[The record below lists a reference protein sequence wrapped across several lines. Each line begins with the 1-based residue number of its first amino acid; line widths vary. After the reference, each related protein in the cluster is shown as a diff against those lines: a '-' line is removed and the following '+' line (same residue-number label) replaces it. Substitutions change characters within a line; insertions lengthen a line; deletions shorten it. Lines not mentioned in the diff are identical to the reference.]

1 MNTKAKKI
9 LKILGIILLAIVV
22 ILAAYIIYLYASYHR
37 IEDNK
42 ELQVE
47 TISDNTPAGDAL
59 TTGKKY
65 SALTYNIGFGAYTP
79 DFSFFMDGGK
89 SSWAKS
95 KDSVK
100 ETIKGAGEL
109 VASKNPDFAL
119 VEEID
124 LDATRSY
131 HVNEYSILKETI
143 PAYNCVFAQNYDS
156 AFLFYPFTQPHG
168 KSKAGL
174 ALFSRYPVTGSLR
187 RSFPVST
194 SFTKFFDLDRC
205 YSISRVPVD
214 NGKELVIFELHMSAY
229 GNSDAIREGQIRM
242 LSEDMQKEYEA
253 GNYVICGGDFN
264 HDLKA
269 ADTQSTEL
277 KASDENNKNNE
288 GDKANESSDTQADS
302 GDSAE
307 EEPESWA
314 YPFPRR
320 DLPEHFSF
328 CLDQLSEDE
337 KNNLWNSARNA
348 DMEYVPGETYTVTL
362 DGFIISDNVEC
373 TKYENVNT
381 GYSYSDHDPVYME
394 FQLKK

>member
-1 MNTKAKKI
+1 MKTKAKKVI
-9 LKILGIILLAIVV
+9 KITGIILLALVIV
-22 ILAAYIIYLYASYHR
+22 LAAYIIYLYASYHR
-37 IEDNK
+37 IPDNQ

-47 TISDNTPAGDAL
+47 EISQNTEAGNEL
-59 TTGKKY
+59 TTEKNY

-109 VASKNPDFAL
+109 VASKDPDFAL
-119 VEEID
+119 VQEID

-131 HVNEYSILKETI
+131 HVNEYSILKENI
-143 PAYNCVFAQNYDS
+143 PAHNCVFAQNYDS

-174 ALFSRYPVTGSLR
+174 ALFSKYPITGSLR
-187 RSFPVST
+187 RSFPIST

-269 ADTQSTEL
+269 ADTQS
-277 KASDENNKNNE
+277 KASDASNN
-288 GDKANESSDTQADS
+288 TQTDS
-302 GDSAE
+302 GDSA
-307 EEPESWA
+307 EPESWA
-314 YPFPRR
+314 YPFPRSE
-320 DLPEHFSF
+320 LPEHFSF

>member
-1 MNTKAKKI
+1 MKTKAKKVI
-9 LKILGIILLAIVV
+9 KITGIILLALVIV
-22 ILAAYIIYLYASYHR
+22 LAAYIIYLYASYHR
-37 IEDNK
+37 IPDNQ

-47 TISDNTPAGDAL
+47 EISQNTEAGNEL
-59 TTGKKY
+59 TTEKNY

-109 VASKNPDFAL
+109 VASKDPDFAL
-119 VEEID
+119 VQEID

-131 HVNEYSILKETI
+131 HVNEYSILKENI

-174 ALFSRYPVTGSLR
+174 ALFSKYPITGSMR
-187 RSFPVST
+187 RSFPIST

-269 ADTQSTEL
+269 VDTQS
-277 KASDENNKNNE
+277 KASDADNN
-288 GDKANESSDTQADS
+288 TQTDS
-302 GDSAE
+302 EDSA
-307 EEPESWA
+307 EPESWA
-314 YPFPRR
+314 YPFPRSE
-320 DLPEHFSF
+320 LPEHFSF

-348 DMEYVPGETYTVTL
+348 DIEYVPGETYTVTL

>member
-1 MNTKAKKI
+1 MKTKAKKVI
-9 LKILGIILLAIVV
+9 KITGIILLALVIV
-22 ILAAYIIYLYASYHR
+22 LAAYIIYLYASYHR
-37 IEDNK
+37 IPDNQ

-47 TISDNTPAGDAL
+47 EISQKTEAGNEL
-59 TTGKKY
+59 TTEKNY

-109 VASKNPDFAL
+109 VASKDPDFAL
-119 VEEID
+119 VQEID

-131 HVNEYSILKETI
+131 HVNEYSILKENI

-174 ALFSRYPVTGSLR
+174 ALFSKYPITGSLR
-187 RSFPVST
+187 RSFPIST

-269 ADTQSTEL
+269 ADTQS
-277 KASDENNKNNE
+277 KASDASNN
-288 GDKANESSDTQADS
+288 TQTDS
-302 GDSAE
+302 GDSA
-307 EEPESWA
+307 EPESWA
-314 YPFPRR
+314 YPFPRSE
-320 DLPEHFSF
+320 LPEHFSF

>member
-1 MNTKAKKI
+1 MMKTKAKKVI
-9 LKILGIILLAIVV
+9 KITGIILLALVIV
-22 ILAAYIIYLYASYHR
+22 LAAYIIYLYASYHR
-37 IEDNK
+37 ISDK
-42 ELQVE
+42 QELQVE
-47 TISDNTPAGDAL
+47 EISQNTEAGNEL
-59 TTGKKY
+59 TTDKQY

-109 VASKNPDFAL
+109 VASKDSDFAL
-119 VEEID
+119 IQEID

-174 ALFSRYPVTGSLR
+174 ALFSKYPITGSMR
-187 RSFPVST
+187 RSFPIST

-269 ADTQSTEL
+269 ADTQS
-277 KASDENNKNNE
+277 KASDADNN
-288 GDKANESSDTQADS
+288 TQTGS
-302 GDSAE
+302 EDSA
-307 EEPESWA
+307 EPESWA
-314 YPFPRR
+314 YPFPRSE
-320 DLPEHFSF
+320 LPEHFSF

>member
-1 MNTKAKKI
+1 MKTKAKKVI
-9 LKILGIILLAIVV
+9 KITGIILLALVIV
-22 ILAAYIIYLYASYHR
+22 LAAYIIYLYASYHR
-37 IEDNK
+37 IPDNQ

-47 TISDNTPAGDAL
+47 EISQNTEAGNEL
-59 TTGKKY
+59 TTEKNY

-109 VASKNPDFAL
+109 VASKDPDFAL
-119 VEEID
+119 IQEID

-174 ALFSRYPVTGSLR
+174 ALFSKYPITGSLR
-187 RSFPVST
+187 RSFPIST

-269 ADTQSTEL
+269 ADTQS
-277 KASDENNKNNE
+277 KASDASNN
-288 GDKANESSDTQADS
+288 TQTDS
-302 GDSAE
+302 GDSA
-307 EEPESWA
+307 EPESWA
-314 YPFPRR
+314 YPFPRSE
-320 DLPEHFSF
+320 LPEHFSF

>member
-1 MNTKAKKI
+1 MKTKAKKVI
-9 LKILGIILLAIVV
+9 KITGIILLALVIV
-22 ILAAYIIYLYASYHR
+22 LAAYIIYLYASYHR
-37 IEDNK
+37 IPDNQ

-47 TISDNTPAGDAL
+47 EISQNTEAGNEL
-59 TTGKKY
+59 TTEKNY

-109 VASKNPDFAL
+109 VASKDPDFAL
-119 VEEID
+119 VQEID

-131 HVNEYSILKETI
+131 HVNEYSILKENI
-143 PAYNCVFAQNYDS
+143 PDYNCVFAQNYDS

-174 ALFSRYPVTGSLR
+174 ALFSKYPITGSLR
-187 RSFPVST
+187 RSFPIST

-269 ADTQSTEL
+269 ADTQS
-277 KASDENNKNNE
+277 KASDASNN
-288 GDKANESSDTQADS
+288 TQTDS
-302 GDSAE
+302 GDSA
-307 EEPESWA
+307 EPESWA
-314 YPFPRR
+314 YPFPRSE
-320 DLPEHFSF
+320 LPEHFSF

>member
-1 MNTKAKKI
+1 MKTKAKKVI
-9 LKILGIILLAIVV
+9 KITGIILLALVIV
-22 ILAAYIIYLYASYHR
+22 LAAYIIYLYASYHR
-37 IEDNK
+37 IPDNQ

-47 TISDNTPAGDAL
+47 EISQNTEAGNEL
-59 TTGKKY
+59 TTEKNY

-109 VASKNPDFAL
+109 VASKDPDFAL
-119 VEEID
+119 VQEID

-131 HVNEYSILKETI
+131 HVNEHSILKENI

-174 ALFSRYPVTGSLR
+174 ALFSKYPITGSLR
-187 RSFPVST
+187 RSFPIST

-269 ADTQSTEL
+269 ADTQS
-277 KASDENNKNNE
+277 KASDASNN
-288 GDKANESSDTQADS
+288 TQTDS
-302 GDSAE
+302 GDSA
-307 EEPESWA
+307 EPESWA
-314 YPFPRR
+314 YPFPRSE
-320 DLPEHFSF
+320 LPEHFSF

>member
-1 MNTKAKKI
+1 MKTKSKKI
-9 LKILGIILLAIVV
+9 LKIVGIILLAIIIV
-22 ILAAYIIYLYASYHR
+22 LAGYIIYLYASYHR
-37 IEDNK
+37 IPDNQ

-47 TISDNTPAGDAL
+47 EISENTEAGNEL
-59 TTGKKY
+59 TTDKQY

-109 VASKNPDFAL
+109 VASKDPDFAL
-119 VEEID
+119 IQEID

-131 HVNEYSILKETI
+131 HVDEYSILKETI

-174 ALFSRYPVTGSLR
+174 ALFSKYPITGSLR
-187 RSFPVST
+187 RSFPIST

-269 ADTQSTEL
+269 SDESNKDNENSADT
-277 KASDENNKNNE
+277 SD
-288 GDKANESSDTQADS
+288 SS
-302 GDSAE
+302 
-307 EEPESWA
+307 EPESWA
-314 YPFPRR
+314 YPFPRSE
-320 DLPEHFSF
+320 LPEHFSF
-328 CLDQLSEDE
+328 CLDQLSQDE

-373 TKYENVNT
+373 TKYENMNT

>member
-1 MNTKAKKI
+1 MKTKAKKVI
-9 LKILGIILLAIVV
+9 KITGIILLALVIV
-22 ILAAYIIYLYASYHR
+22 LAAYIIYLYASYHR
-37 IEDNK
+37 IPDNQ

-47 TISDNTPAGDAL
+47 EISQNTEAGNEL
-59 TTGKKY
+59 TTEKNY

-109 VASKNPDFAL
+109 VASKDPDFAL
-119 VEEID
+119 VQEID

-174 ALFSRYPVTGSLR
+174 ALFSKYPITGSLR
-187 RSFPVST
+187 RSFPIST

-269 ADTQSTEL
+269 ADTQS
-277 KASDENNKNNE
+277 KASDASNN
-288 GDKANESSDTQADS
+288 TQTDS
-302 GDSAE
+302 GDSA
-307 EEPESWA
+307 EPESWA
-314 YPFPRR
+314 YPFPRSE
-320 DLPEHFSF
+320 LPEHFSF

>member
-1 MNTKAKKI
+1 MKTKAKKVI
-9 LKILGIILLAIVV
+9 KITGIILLALVIV
-22 ILAAYIIYLYASYHR
+22 LAAYIIYLYASYHR
-37 IEDNK
+37 IPDNQ

-47 TISDNTPAGDAL
+47 EISQNTEAGNEL
-59 TTGKKY
+59 TTEKNY

-109 VASKNPDFAL
+109 VASKDPDFAL
-119 VEEID
+119 AQEID

-131 HVNEYSILKETI
+131 HVNEYSILKENI

-174 ALFSRYPVTGSLR
+174 ALFSKYPITGSLR
-187 RSFPVST
+187 RSFPIST

-269 ADTQSTEL
+269 ADTQS
-277 KASDENNKNNE
+277 KASDASNN
-288 GDKANESSDTQADS
+288 TQTDS
-302 GDSAE
+302 GDSA
-307 EEPESWA
+307 EPESWA
-314 YPFPRR
+314 YPFPRSE
-320 DLPEHFSF
+320 LPEHFSF

>member
-1 MNTKAKKI
+1 MKTKAKKVI
-9 LKILGIILLAIVV
+9 KITGIILLALVIV
-22 ILAAYIIYLYASYHR
+22 LAAYIIYLYASYHR
-37 IEDNK
+37 IPDNQ

-47 TISDNTPAGDAL
+47 EISQNTEAGNEL
-59 TTGKKY
+59 TTEKNY

-109 VASKNPDFAL
+109 VASKDPDFAL
-119 VEEID
+119 VQEID
-124 LDATRSY
+124 LNATRSY
-131 HVNEYSILKETI
+131 HVNEYSILKENI

-174 ALFSRYPVTGSLR
+174 ALFSKYPITGSLR
-187 RSFPVST
+187 RSFPIST

-269 ADTQSTEL
+269 ADTQS
-277 KASDENNKNNE
+277 KASDASNN
-288 GDKANESSDTQADS
+288 TQTDS
-302 GDSAE
+302 GDSA
-307 EEPESWA
+307 EPESWA
-314 YPFPRR
+314 YPFPRSE
-320 DLPEHFSF
+320 LPEHFSF

>member
-1 MNTKAKKI
+1 MKTKAKKVI
-9 LKILGIILLAIVV
+9 KITGIILLALVIV
-22 ILAAYIIYLYASYHR
+22 LAAYIIYLYASYHR
-37 IEDNK
+37 IPDNQ

-47 TISDNTPAGDAL
+47 EISQNTEAGNEL
-59 TTGKKY
+59 TTEKNY

-109 VASKNPDFAL
+109 VASKDPDFAL
-119 VEEID
+119 VQEID

-131 HVNEYSILKETI
+131 HVNEYSILKENI

-174 ALFSRYPVTGSLR
+174 ALFSKYPITGSMR
-187 RSFPVST
+187 RSFPIST

-269 ADTQSTEL
+269 ADTQS
-277 KASDENNKNNE
+277 KASDASNN
-288 GDKANESSDTQADS
+288 TQTDS
-302 GDSAE
+302 GDSA
-307 EEPESWA
+307 EPESWA
-314 YPFPRR
+314 YPFPRSE
-320 DLPEHFSF
+320 LPEHFSF

-394 FQLKK
+394 FYLKK

>member
-1 MNTKAKKI
+1 MKTAKKFF
-9 LKILGIILLAIVV
+9 KIIGIIIGILVIALLAY
-22 ILAAYIIYLYASYHR
+22 LIYLYASYHR
-37 IEDNK
+37 IEDNLPL
-42 ELQVE
+42 EVE
-47 TISDNTPAGDAL
+47 SHAEQADAKL
-59 TTGKKY
+59 TTGKEY

-95 KDSVK
+95 KDSVL
-100 ETIKGAGEL
+100 ETVQGAGEL
-109 VASKNPDFAL
+109 VASYDPDFAL
-119 VEEID
+119 IEEVD
-124 LDATRSY
+124 LDSTRSY
-131 HVNEYSILKETI
+131 HVNEYSVLKDCMSD
-143 PAYNCVFAQNYDS
+143 YDCVFAQNYDS

-174 ALFSRYPVTGSLR
+174 ALFSKYPITGSLR
-187 RSFPVST
+187 RSFPIST

-269 ADTQSTEL
+269 ADTQS
-277 KASDENNKNNE
+277 KASDASNN
-288 GDKANESSDTQADS
+288 TQTDS
-302 GDSAE
+302 GDSA
-307 EEPESWA
+307 EPESWA
-314 YPFPRR
+314 YPFPRSE
-320 DLPEHFSF
+320 LPEHFSF

>member
-9 LKILGIILLAIVV
+9 LKVIGIIILVIVLT
-22 ILAAYIIYLYASYHR
+22 LAAYIIYLYASYHR

-47 TISDNTPAGDAL
+47 TISDNTSAGDPL
-59 TTGKKY
+59 TAGEKY

-109 VASKNPDFAL
+109 VASKDPDFAL
-119 VEEID
+119 IQEID

-156 AFLFYPFTQPHG
+156 AFLLYPFTQPHG

-174 ALFSRYPVTGSLR
+174 ALFSKYPITGSLR
-187 RSFPVST
+187 RSFPIST

-269 ADTQSTEL
+269 ADTQS
-277 KASDENNKNNE
+277 KASDASNN
-288 GDKANESSDTQADS
+288 TQTDS
-302 GDSAE
+302 GDSA
-307 EEPESWA
+307 EPESWA
-314 YPFPRR
+314 YPFPRSE
-320 DLPEHFSF
+320 LPEHFSF

>member
-1 MNTKAKKI
+1 MKTKAKKVI
-9 LKILGIILLAIVV
+9 KITGIILLALVIV
-22 ILAAYIIYLYASYHR
+22 LAAYIIYLYASYHR
-37 IEDNK
+37 IPDNQ

-47 TISDNTPAGDAL
+47 EISQNTEAGNEL
-59 TTGKKY
+59 TTEKNY

-79 DFSFFMDGGK
+79 DFSFFMDCGK

-95 KDSVK
+95 KYSVK

-109 VASKNPDFAL
+109 VASKDPDFAL
-119 VEEID
+119 VQEID

-131 HVNEYSILKETI
+131 HVNEYSILKENI

-174 ALFSRYPVTGSLR
+174 ALFSKYPITGSLR
-187 RSFPVST
+187 RSFPIST

-269 ADTQSTEL
+269 ADTQS
-277 KASDENNKNNE
+277 KASDASNN
-288 GDKANESSDTQADS
+288 TQTDS

-307 EEPESWA
+307 PESWT
-314 YPFPRR
+314 YPFPRSE
-320 DLPEHFSF
+320 LPEHFSF